1 MSQKKLEE
9 RVAVLE
15 EQVRRLLALEVP
27 KPGPMDWLRTFGM
40 SSGDDL
46 MKKIDAAGAAWRERD
61 RQKARARKR
70 KRSRVKS

>member
-15 EQVRRLLALEVP
+15 EQVRRLLAGERP
-27 KPGPMDWLRTFGM
+27 QPGPMDWLKTVGM
-40 SSGDDL
+40 SSGDEV

-61 RQKARARKR
+61 RRKARAKKR
-70 KRSRVKS
+70 RPKRVKS